1 MSPPSFLDY
10 FGYVFFF
17 PGLMTGPSFDFA
29 EYKRW
34 VTLTMF
40 DIKVPDPKSTTGGTK
55 RRRKIPHSGVPAT
68 IKLIEGSLWLAAF
81 GLLSRWFSPEFM
93 LSDNFLQYNFLKR
106 YSSPSF
112 LLTLAYCTCNRWE

>member
-40 DIKVPDPKSTTGGTK
+40 DVKVPDPKSTGGTK
-55 RRRKIPHSGVPAT
+55 RRRKIPHSGIPAT
-68 IKLIEGSLWLAAF
+68 IKLIEGTLWLVAF
-81 GLLSRWFSPEFM
+81 AVLSRWFYPKFM
-93 LSDNFLQYNFLKR
+93 LSDDFLQYNFLQR
-106 YSSPSF
+106 
-112 LLTLAYCTCNRWE
+112 